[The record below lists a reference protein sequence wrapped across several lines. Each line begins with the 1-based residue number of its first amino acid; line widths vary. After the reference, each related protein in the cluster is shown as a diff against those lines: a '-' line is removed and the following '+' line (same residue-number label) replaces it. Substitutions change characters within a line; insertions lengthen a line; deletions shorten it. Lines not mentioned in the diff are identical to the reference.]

1 MTEINPTTPGKTCFY
16 QGEEHK
22 QPLFQVCTGIPC
34 QDARDQASELLGCV
48 RDLTL
53 TAVMDNDPQLIW
65 AAHYLS
71 ALAKALL
78 DDAELGTPR

>member
-1 MTEINPTTPGKTCFY
+1 MTADNRTTPGKTCFY
-16 QGEEHK
+16 QGETFK
-22 QPLFQVCTGIPC
+22 QPLFQIAPGIPC
-34 QDARDQASELLGCV
+34 QHARDQASELLGCV

-78 DDAELGTPR
+78 DDAELGMGR